1 MAVQVRGEFEVRVKE
16 KGPLGLTME
25 PLTAPGLTN
34 FASSLPHI
42 TAAAGQSADA
52 FENGLPSLS
61 ADGKCCVIVG
71 VRVRFGRSV
80 RYVGLKSYEQWMR
93 IVGQRVYAN
102 QVAGSVDTF
111 AKLVCGYYAEDW
123 GDSNSDSESDSS
135 GASTSAMQCEQQ
147 DDDEVDDADAM
158 QNEQQYQVNS
168 DDSNEAT
175 SKEARNSNPDK
186 SDLPMTKPTDRW
198 SYKHFGRMRGP
209 VGWRTAEV
217 TGKII
222 AVNDSVITVA
232 WGDARGKAGRVPEM
246 LGTTDIDLEYRAR
259 GCEHQIREHAP
270 PLVQATSEPA
280 NEGAD
285 SDDDRNSVVADD
297 DDGVPQPRLQVM
309 NMPTAHGPARD
320 GIATGDVSEEE
331 EDAFASD
338 SGEDDAGVNDPNANV
353 AMAGRACDEKYMKL
367 GLLQPRPPRQGRN
380 GRRLRHH

>member
-71 VRVRFGRSV
+71 IRVRFGRSV

-158 QNEQQYQVNS
+158 QNEQQDQVNS

-175 SKEARNSNPDK
+175 SK
-186 SDLPMTKPTDRW
+186 
-198 SYKHFGRMRGP
+198 
-209 VGWRTAEV
+209 
-217 TGKII
+217 
-222 AVNDSVITVA
+222 
-232 WGDARGKAGRVPEM
+232 
-246 LGTTDIDLEYRAR
+246 
-259 GCEHQIREHAP
+259 
-270 PLVQATSEPA
+270 
-280 NEGAD
+280 
-285 SDDDRNSVVADD
+285 DDRNSNCDD
-297 DDGVPQPRLQVM
+297 DDANDESSEDAGSDSDLSLIDSDESYSGSEPSIKKDELSNSKPLRS
-309 NMPTAHGPARD
+309 PKPSPARPKK
-320 GIATGDVSEEE
+320 SSKRL
-331 EDAFASD
+331 AFL
-338 SGEDDAGVNDPNANV
+338 DAGVAAAQHDTSNNDTVDASIAGSGRTSRDSESDNEDIFGTTDGGREFSSVCV
-353 AMAGRACDEKYMKL
+353 AHERPAITPVRNFHVRQREKL
-367 GLLQPRPPRQGRN
+367 
-380 GRRLRHH
+380 